1 MELSAI
7 IGLMGGLALFL
18 YGMHMMGEGLEK
30 AAGGKMRRLLEV
42 LTRNKYLAVLVGA
55 LVTAVIQSSSATT
68 VMVVGFV
75 NAGLMNLIQAV
86 GVIMGANIGTTITG
100 QMIATLDMD
109 LIAPVLALAGVVMLT
124 MMKGKTV
131 QAIGQVL
138 AGLGILFIGMDTM
151 SGSMKPLQENEAF
164 KNLLLQFSGNPFLGI
179 LAGVAFTA
187 ILQSSS
193 AATGILQAMALQG
206 LIGLESSI
214 FILFGTNIGTC
225 VTAMLACI
233 GTTYSAR
240 RTAVIH
246 LLFNCI
252 GTCIFIVLAL
262 ILPITD
268 WIKAISPLGP
278 MQEIA
283 NTHTIFNIITTGI
296 MLPASS
302 LLVKLSYKVVRGED
316 PVTEPMAL
324 KYLNEK
330 TLSTPM
336 MAVAEVI
343 KEVERMGE
351 LTARNIKAAVDGF
364 RAGDMSTTKEIL
376 DNEAVINFLNHS
388 ITGYLVKINAMPLDD
403 KENRLIGSLFHVVND
418 LERIGDHAENIVEYT
433 VDRVENNVPY
443 SVAALG
449 ELEYVAE
456 KCESILNDALDIF
469 SRHKAKPGELDDITD
484 REEEIDELTEKL
496 RDSHIQRLTEGLCT
510 PKSGT
515 NFLDLLINL
524 ERVSDHAANIA
535 YSVNN

>member
-1 MELSAI
+1 
-7 IGLMGGLALFL
+7 
-18 YGMHMMGEGLEK
+18 
-30 AAGGKMRRLLEV
+30 
-42 LTRNKYLAVLVGA
+42 
-55 LVTAVIQSSSATT
+55 
-68 VMVVGFV
+68 MVVGFV
-75 NAGLMNLIQAV
+75 NAGLMNLLQAV

-124 MMKGKTV
+124 MLKGKTV

-151 SGSMKPLQENEAF
+151 SGAMKPLQENDAF
-164 KNLLLQFSGNPFLGI
+164 KNLLLQFSGNPILGVI
-179 LAGVAFTA
+179 VGAAFTA

-214 FILFGTNIGTC
+214 FILFGMNIGTC

-233 GTTYSAR
+233 GTSYSAR

-252 GTCIFIVLAL
+252 GTCIFIALAL
-262 ILPITD
+262 VLPIID

-283 NTHTIFNIITTGI
+283 NTHTVFNIFTTVI

>member
-296 MLPASS
+296 MLPVSS

>member
-1 MELSAI
+1 
-7 IGLMGGLALFL
+7 
-18 YGMHMMGEGLEK
+18 
-30 AAGGKMRRLLEV
+30 
-42 LTRNKYLAVLVGA
+42 
-55 LVTAVIQSSSATT
+55 
-68 VMVVGFV
+68 
-75 NAGLMNLIQAV
+75 
-86 GVIMGANIGTTITG
+86 
-100 QMIATLDMD
+100 
-109 LIAPVLALAGVVMLT
+109 
-124 MMKGKTV
+124 
-131 QAIGQVL
+131 
-138 AGLGILFIGMDTM
+138 
-151 SGSMKPLQENEAF
+151 
-164 KNLLLQFSGNPFLGI
+164 
-179 LAGVAFTA
+179 
-187 ILQSSS
+187 
-193 AATGILQAMALQG
+193 
-206 LIGLESSI
+206 
-214 FILFGTNIGTC
+214 
-225 VTAMLACI
+225 
-233 GTTYSAR
+233 
-240 RTAVIH
+240 
-246 LLFNCI
+246 
-252 GTCIFIVLAL
+252 
-262 ILPITD
+262 
-268 WIKAISPLGP
+268 
-278 MQEIA
+278 
-283 NTHTIFNIITTGI
+283 
-296 MLPASS
+296 
-302 LLVKLSYKVVRGED
+302 
-316 PVTEPMAL
+316 
-324 KYLNEK
+324 
-330 TLSTPM
+330 
-336 MAVAEVI
+336 
-343 KEVERMGE
+343 MGE